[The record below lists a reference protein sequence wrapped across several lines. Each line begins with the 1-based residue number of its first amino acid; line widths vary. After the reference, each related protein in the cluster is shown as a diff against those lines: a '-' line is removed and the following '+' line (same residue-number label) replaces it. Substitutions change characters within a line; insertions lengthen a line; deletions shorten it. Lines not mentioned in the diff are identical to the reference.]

1 MNKIVCYTLG
11 MMALTVTAAQA
22 QGPAF
27 DLGQGV
33 YLSQTTAAP
42 PATAIAPEPMPEL
55 TPQPYK
61 HHVASHA
68 IPLFDCVKYK
78 RPRNIAP
85 CSNPKLVTIVD
96 PCAPKRSCCE
106 PGCVAVEIC
115 APACACECVR
125 CSKDGRRKVFDY
137 GKYSVVVE
145 SRRGKVTVTYRS

>member
-11 MMALTVTAAQA
+11 MIALSVSAAQA

-42 PATAIAPEPMPEL
+42 PASAIAPEPMPEL
-55 TPQPYK
+55 TPQPYE
-61 HHVASHA
+61 HHVASNA

-145 SRRGKVTVTYRS
+145 SHHGKVTVTYRS